1 MPVLPIG
8 PRCRAPGLPAS
19 ALRRCAG
26 ELPGGLVLAERESFH
41 AACESVMTLAR
52 SAEGSGSEAA
62 LHELVQ
68 AVAMT
73 AQAASKTMPIYRET
87 MNRMQLAQDQSV
99 TQLYR
104 ATLCGVLT
112 RAKLNYALLKTPDLW
127 RLGMALSALGIALGG
142 ELKAALDARVQAA
155 CSRAFERA
163 VSAVMAG
170 DAVASRNAF
179 GKLWDRSSDLI
190 ALQRLY
196 GDHAALNDDAK
207 VQARRESLM
216 SEALHAMAPVQLA
229 LLDDALKVSHV
240 CAQAG
245 ADSASVAEVISRA
258 QADTHSPHALQRR
271 MMGRAATGIRQV
283 SEARHAVRQ
292 MADITIAQ
300 LDALD
305 QSNAPVRDKLHGY
318 ADLTGLLSKTVREL
332 CLELPA
338 AKDHPDVLGEMKR
351 AQLRGLEGAR
361 RLAAMKR
368 TAAAAGPAF
377 ARRQGP
383 GTRPVWHEAGH

>member
-1 MPVLPIG
+1 MSVPPTG
-8 PRCRAPGLPAS
+8 PRCRAPGLAAS
-19 ALRRCAG
+19 AVRRPAG

-52 SAEGSGSEAA
+52 IAEGSGSEAA
-62 LHELVQ
+62 LHELVH

-73 AQAASKTMPIYRET
+73 AQAASKTMPVYRET

-112 RAKLNYALLKTPDLW
+112 RAKLNYALLKTPDLL
-127 RLGMALSALGIALGG
+127 RLGTALSALGIVLGG
-142 ELKAALDARVQAA
+142 ELKAVLDARMKSA
-155 CSRAFERA
+155 CSRAFEQA

-170 DAVASRNAF
+170 DADASRMAF
-179 GKLWDRSSDLI
+179 GKLWERSSDVI

-196 GDHAALNDDAK
+196 GDHAALSDDAK
-207 VQARRESLM
+207 VQARRDSLV
-216 SEALHAMAPVQLA
+216 SDALRTMAPEQLA
-229 LLDDALKVSHV
+229 LLDDALKALNVRARAV
-240 CAQAG
+240 
-245 ADSASVAEVISRA
+245 ADNVTAANAISRA
-258 QADTHSPHALQRR
+258 QADAHSPHALQHR
-271 MMGRAATGIRQV
+271 MVGRAAAEIRQV
-283 SEARHAVRQ
+283 GEARHAVGQ

-318 ADLTGLLSKTVREL
+318 ADLIGLLGKTVREL

-351 AQLRGLEGAR
+351 AQLRGLEGSR

-368 TAAAAGPAF
+368 TAAVAGPAF

-383 GTRPVWHEAGH
+383 GTRPAWHEAGH